1 LRLDGKVVMRID
13 KMPLAG
19 IARFAIPDDPATYEE
34 KAPSAQPSLFDS
46 VADEDEEGG
55 ADA

>member
-1 LRLDGKVVMRID
+1 MWID
-13 KMPLAG
+13 KMPLTG

-34 KAPSAQPSLFDS
+34 KTPSIQPLLFNLELN
-46 VADEDEEGG
+46 EDEEDG